1 MIRRLHVKNF
11 KSIRDHEI
19 ELGRINVFIGEN
31 GSGKSNILE
40 AMGFL
45 AAGLEGR
52 CNTEGLYLRG
62 LRVARPEMT
71 LSSYRRE
78 VQPKSIHLTVDYLDA
93 AGDAARITRDMAP
106 ETPGRWDT
114 DWLDRDIALSP
125 TLAGLK
131 REIALRDRP
140 NKPGERDPAV
150 AASFLADYAIYN
162 PSALALRGLESP
174 SKRVPLGINGENLD
188 VAIYQL
194 DEATREDLLER
205 ARCIS
210 WLDRF
215 ELDPSDELKFKG
227 HKLGRSTS
235 RLYFRDRFM
244 QAKNNLFSA
253 ENANEGILHILFHL
267 TLFAH
272 PYTPRVFGIDN
283 IETALNPQLC
293 RSLMVQLAE
302 LAARHDKQALLATH
316 NPAVLDGMNLH
327 DDEQRLFVVSRND
340 DGHTVTRR
348 VKLKPET
355 PEGRFKLSELW
366 MRGHL
371 GGLPE
376 GF

>member
-1 MIRRLHVKNF
+1 MV
-11 KSIRDHEI
+11 E
-19 ELGRINVFIGEN
+19 
-31 GSGKSNILE
+31 
-40 AMGFL
+40 
-45 AAGLEGR
+45 
-52 CNTEGLYLRG
+52 
-62 LRVARPEMT
+62 
-71 LSSYRRE
+71 
-78 VQPKSIHLTVDYLDA
+78 
-93 AGDAARITRDMAP
+93 
-106 ETPGRWDT
+106 
-114 DWLDRDIALSP
+114 
-125 TLAGLK
+125 
-131 REIALRDRP
+131 
-140 NKPGERDPAV
+140 
-150 AASFLADYAIYN
+150 DYAIYN

-194 DEATREDLLER
+194 DERARLDLLER

-215 ELDPSDELKFKG
+215 ELDPYNELKFKG

-235 RLYFRDRFM
+235 RLYFRDRLM
-244 QAKNNLFSA
+244 QAKNNLFSV

-302 LAARHDKQALLATH
+302 LAALHDKQALIATH

>member
-1 MIRRLHVKNF
+1 MIRRLRVKNY

-45 AAGLEGR
+45 AAGMKDQ
-52 CNTEGLYLRG
+52 CDIEGLSIRG
-62 LRVARPEMT
+62 VRAARPSMT
-71 LSSYRRE
+71 VNSFRRSKAADDVGFE
-78 VQPKSIHLTVDYLDA
+78 LEASAAPKNA
-93 AGDAARITRDMAP
+93 
-106 ETPGRWDT
+106 
-114 DWLDRDIALSP
+114 
-125 TLAGLK
+125 LAGSVLPPIEGSDAWTFVTRIAFPAGSLPDK
-131 REIALRDRP
+131 RGIDNAFEARKNPVKDVLQ
-140 NKPGERDPAV
+140 
-150 AASFLADYAIYN
+150 DYGIYN
-162 PSALALRGLESP
+162 PNALALRGLVSP
-174 SKRVPLGINGENLD
+174 SKRSPLGINGENLD
-188 VAIYQL
+188 VAIAEL
-194 DEATREDLLER
+194 DDATRADLLER

-235 RLYFRDRFM
+235 RLYFRDRYM

-272 PYTPRVFGIDN
+272 PHTPAVFGIDN

-293 RSLMVQLAE
+293 RDLMVQLAE
-302 LAARHDKQALLATH
+302 LSKRHEKQALIATH
-316 NPAVLDGMNLH
+316 NPAILDGLNLL

-340 DGHTVTRR
+340 EGHTVTRR
-348 VKLKPET
+348 IKLKPEA
-355 PEGRFKLSELW
+355 PEGKFKLSELW

-376 GF
+376 RF